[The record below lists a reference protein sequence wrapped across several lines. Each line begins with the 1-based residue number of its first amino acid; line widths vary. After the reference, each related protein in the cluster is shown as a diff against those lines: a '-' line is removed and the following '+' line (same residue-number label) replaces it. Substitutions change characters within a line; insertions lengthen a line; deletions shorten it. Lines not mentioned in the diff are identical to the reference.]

1 MSKAKENRMSRE
13 DAQAALKRGE
23 HLAVGAT
30 VYRRGD
36 RLPAPPP
43 GPEGEEPDASLEAVV
58 VRDADGHL
66 TRAGMEHALKSGGSV
81 MIGGEVITDAE
92 RLPSEEEWAA
102 HREARQQAAADA
114 LDAQIA
120 SLQAQ
125 KKARGKPG
133 EATAAAWSPAPAPS
147 GGKGTDASA
156 ATPED
161 YSVAGG
167 VPTVG
172 RTEETA
178 PKHGRAQHK
187 RSE

>member
-1 MSKAKENRMSRE
+1 MTKAKEHRMSHE
-13 DAQAALKRGE
+13 DALAALKRGE
-23 HLAVGAT
+23 HLAVGNA

-36 RLPAPPP
+36 RLPTPPTP
-43 GPEGEEPDASLEAVV
+43 ADGSEPDTSLEAVV

-66 TRAGMEHALKSGGSV
+66 TRAGMEHALRSGGSV
-81 MIGGEVITDAE
+81 MIAGEVITDAD
-92 RLPSEEEWAA
+92 RLPSEEEWQA
-102 HREARQQAAADA
+102 HQEARAQAAADA

-147 GGKGTDASA
+147 GGRGTDASA

-161 YSVAGG
+161 FKVAG
-167 VPTVG
+167 PTA
-172 RTEETA
+172 ETA
-178 PKHGRAQHK
+178 EPPHRGRAHGRK
-187 RSE
+187 GE

>member
-43 GPEGEEPDASLEAVV
+43 GPEGEEPDTSLEAVV

-66 TRAGMEHALKSGGSV
+66 TRAGMEHALRSGGSV

-92 RLPSEEEWAA
+92 RLPSEEEWKA
-102 HREARQQAAADA
+102 HQEARAQAAADA
-114 LDAQIA
+114 IDSQIA

-125 KKARGKPG
+125 KQARAGG
-133 EATAAAWSPAPAPS
+133 AGGAQAWSPAPAPS

-161 YSVAGG
+161 FSVAG

-178 PKHGRAQHK
+178 PKHGRAQHR